1 MYRKI
6 QTHIAPFNSVLS
18 IEKDMANYCQYK
30 MGFSQKI
37 KMIDRVLPS
46 KFHCQ
51 PDRCKRIC
59 EPSTSRSAFAKR
71 QRINLIEQCE
81 AEICQ
86 PAGTVDKSHEENM
99 EHIITEPS
107 TSEKSTTTDPIT
119 IAENFPRNPIR
130 CSKWAAII
138 GRSRGEE
145 FYKPRRG
152 SVVCSDHFPE
162 SDMYTTT
169 KGFRRLIRSAK
180 PTLLL
185 QDNKASNDNIIIK
198 QELIEIEEET
208 IGSAHLVP
216 QADQEYFMNSESSY
230 QPLHQD
236 VNVEIKRQ
244 SPSSSLSIGSILN
257 TPREVVMKKKIETL
271 EKRIIDK
278 NKKIDALRKQNK
290 RLAKRNI
297 SLKTAL
303 SAFKKRSRI
312 VVSNKK
318 LQSQKLQ

>member
-1 MYRKI
+1 MTKCSVKI
-6 QTHIAPFNSVLS
+6 CRNSS
-18 IEKDMANYCQYK
+18 IIKHKKDGVSY
-30 MGFSQKI
+30 FS
-37 KMIDRVLPS
+37 
-46 KFHCQ
+46 
-51 PDRCKRIC
+51 
-59 EPSTSRSAFAKR
+59 
-71 QRINLIEQCE
+71 
-81 AEICQ
+81 
-86 PAGTVDKSHEENM
+86 
-99 EHIITEPS
+99 
-107 TSEKSTTTDPIT
+107 
-119 IAENFPRNPIR
+119 FPRNPIR

-145 FYKPRRG
+145 FYKPRIG

-185 QDNKASNDNIIIK
+185 QDNKASNDIIIK

-216 QADQEYFMNSESSY
+216 QADQECFVNSESSY

-244 SPSSSLSIGSILN
+244 SLSSSLSIGSILD
-257 TPREVVMKKKIETL
+257 TPKEVFMKKKIDIL

-290 RLAKRNI
+290 RLVMRNI

-312 VVSNKK
+312 VESNKK
-318 LQSQKLQ
+318 LQSQNYSILSR